1 MTNNESY
8 FVCSIPYQLAIKERL
23 LPAQQVREEMQE
35 LTFNEISW
43 LIEMEAIFY
52 GQSMKSIYKFE
63 ELQRA
68 RKVVKT
74 FYRQEVSS
82 LINDKKFKIPDKVAG
97 EIRVVSAD
105 ISVIAGKN
113 NDATAIT
120 VARLIPRKNGYDR
133 EIVYLETMEGGHTG
147 QQALLIKRIKKEF
160 DCDYVVI
167 DRAGAGIGV
176 FDALLENTIDTERG
190 EEYPAWSCMND
201 EELAKRC
208 NDPHAPKIVF
218 AIHANAEFN
227 SDIALKLKDA
237 FNKNKLLL
245 PVMENEGRE
254 YLLSNKKYAD
264 LPPELRERFMM
275 PFVHSTLLVNEIIN
289 LEAEINDLGR
299 IKLKEARS
307 ARKDRF
313 SSLAY
318 LNYFA
323 TYLEAKNKKKNTN
336 VIDPSKLFMARKA
349 KSYKRK

>member
-63 ELQRA
+63 ELQRS
-68 RKVVKT
+68 RKVAKT
-74 FYRQEVSS
+74 FYAPEVSS
-82 LINDKKFKIPDKVAG
+82 LINDKKFKVPEKIAG
-97 EIRVVSAD
+97 EIRALSVD

-113 NDATAIT
+113 NDATAVT
-120 VARLIPRKNGYDR
+120 VARLIPKKNGYDR
-133 EIVYLETMEGGHTG
+133 EIVYLDTREGGHTG
-147 QQALLIKRIKKEF
+147 QQALMIKRLKEDF
-160 DCDYVVI
+160 DCDYIVI

-176 FDALLENTIDTERG
+176 FDALLEKTIDSERG
-190 EEYPAWSCMND
+190 EDYPAWSCMND

-208 NDPHAPKIVF
+208 NEPNAPKIIF
-218 AIHANAEFN
+218 AINATADFN
-227 SDIALKLKDA
+227 SEIALKLKDS
-237 FNKNKLLL
+237 FNKNKLFL
-245 PVMENEGRE
+245 PIMENEGRE

-264 LPPELRERFMM
+264 LPIELRERFMM

-289 LEAEINDLGR
+289 LEAEINELGR

-323 TYLEAKNKKKNTN
+323 TYLENKNKKQKNT
-336 VIDPSKLFMARKA
+336 IADPSRLFMARKA
-349 KSYKRK
+349 KSYKR